1 LVGDATAPRLA
12 GQSYMYLVEA
22 MRRYAGSERT
32 KNADMVKLMEALS
45 PAERDAMARYM
56 SGL

>member
-1 LVGDATAPRLA
+1 LATAPRLA
-12 GQSYMYLVEA
+12 GESYANLVEA